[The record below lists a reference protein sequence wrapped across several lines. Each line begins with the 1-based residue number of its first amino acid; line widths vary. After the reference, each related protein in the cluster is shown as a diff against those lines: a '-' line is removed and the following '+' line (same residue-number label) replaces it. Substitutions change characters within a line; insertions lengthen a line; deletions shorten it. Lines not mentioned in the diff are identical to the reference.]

1 MAEEY
6 VNALK
11 DSLEKKLGVL
21 EEIYRISSLQ
31 KDLLD
36 ADELDYETFDRYFEA
51 KDICLEKLN
60 LLDDGFELTYNRV
73 KEELSVNKAKYATI
87 ISQMQELIGKITDK
101 STAIEALEARNKD
114 KVSEKFAKERRQ
126 AKEGKRSVNI
136 AMNYYRTMSGNHG
149 DYSTG
154 VDFKK

>member
-6 VNALK
+6 VYALK

-36 ADELDYETFDRYFEA
+36 ADDLDYETFDRYFED
-51 KDICLEKLN
+51 KDICLDKLN
-60 LLDDGFELTYNRV
+60 LLDAGFELTYNRV
-73 KEELSVNKAKYATI
+73 KEELSVNKAKYADI
-87 ISQMQELIGKITDK
+87 ISQMQTLIGKITDK

-114 KVSEKFAKERRQ
+114 KVAERFVKERRQ
-126 AKEGKRSVNI
+126 AKEGKRSVNV
-136 AMNYYRTMSGNHG
+136 AMNYYRNMSGTNG

>member
-1 MAEEY
+1 
-6 VNALK
+6 
-11 DSLEKKLGVL
+11 
-21 EEIYRISSLQ
+21 
-31 KDLLD
+31 
-36 ADELDYETFDRYFEA
+36 
-51 KDICLEKLN
+51 
-60 LLDDGFELTYNRV
+60 
-73 KEELSVNKAKYATI
+73 
-87 ISQMQELIGKITDK
+87 MQELIGKITDK